1 MMKEVTGIIDG
12 AVGSKVVLEYSK
24 IVFISRN
31 TFRFTTSCI
40 DWKFY
45 KRSIEAKYSVIE
57 L

>member
-1 MMKEVTGIIDG
+1 MKEVTGIIDG
-12 AVGSKVVLEYSK
+12 AVGSNVVLEYSK

-31 TFRFTTSCI
+31 TFRFTTRL
-40 DWKFY
+40 Y